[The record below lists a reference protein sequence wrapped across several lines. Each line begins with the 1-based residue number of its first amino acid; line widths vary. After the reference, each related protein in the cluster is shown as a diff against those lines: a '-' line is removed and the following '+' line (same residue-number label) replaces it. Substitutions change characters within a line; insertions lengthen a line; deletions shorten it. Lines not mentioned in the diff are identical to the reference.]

1 MNKNKKDSIDFEESS
16 GNVFA
21 DLDLPDAD
29 ELLFKAQL
37 VVAIQ
42 AAIEAHN
49 WTQTEAAAHIG
60 IAQPDL
66 SKLLRG
72 RLEGFS
78 TDRLLMTLNRLGRNV
93 EIRVSSAERVSKSA
107 HTSVVCV

>member
-1 MNKNKKDSIDFEESS
+1 MNKKDSIECEASS

-37 VVAIQ
+37 VLAIQ
-42 AAIEAHN
+42 AAIEANN
-49 WTQTEAAAHIG
+49 WTQSEAATHIG
-60 IAQPDL
+60 IGQPDL

-72 RLEGFS
+72 RLKGFS
-78 TDRLLMTLNRLGRNV
+78 TDRLLVTLNRLGRG
-93 EIRVSSAERVSKSA
+93 R
-107 HTSVVCV
+107 

>member
-1 MNKNKKDSIDFEESS
+1 MTEKERIEGEASG

-21 DLDLPDAD
+21 DVNLPDAD

-42 AAIEAHN
+42 AAIEADN
-49 WTQTEAAAHIG
+49 WTQSEAATRIG
-60 IAQPDL
+60 IGQPDL

-78 TDRLLMTLNRLGRNV
+78 TDRLLTALNRLGRDV
-93 EIRVSSAERVSKSA
+93 EIRVSSTERASASA
-107 HTSVVCV
+107 HTSVVNV

>member
-1 MNKNKKDSIDFEESS
+1 MSKKDNIEFEVSG

-21 DLDLPDAD
+21 DLELPDAD
-29 ELLFKAQL
+29 QLLFKAQL

-42 AAIEAHN
+42 AAIEANN
-49 WTQTEAAAHIG
+49 WTQSEAAARIG
-60 IAQPDL
+60 IKQPDL

-78 TDRLLMTLNRLGRNV
+78 TDRLLMTLNRLGRKV
-93 EIRVSSAERVSKSA
+93 EIRVSSQERASKSA
-107 HTSVVCV
+107 QTSVVCV